1 MVTLGEVVQ
10 DAVASDKSQ
19 HRDSLDHESQ
29 SNQGGN
35 TLSVLA
41 DGLGEL
47 QKTRSANSKFSASQ
61 CNKEGNTL
69 SMITEEM
76 SNNVQVRQGSDITSR
91 EQTAQSN
98 ENPPSVIPVRV
109 SDNLQ
114 LSQSPIS
121 IIGDHSSKANQEGT
135 SLSKIPEQDSD
146 NLQERR
152 GSDTVLHA
160 SESIKK
166 ESSLLAIP
174 EKVPDILQLAQ
185 TPNTGSRM
193 LQRDQEGR
201 NSSRTPDKA
210 SEDGY
215 NWRKYGQKL
224 VKGNEFTRS
233 YYRCTHSNCPAK
245 RQVERLLDGQI
256 TDTIYLGKH
265 EHPKPQPSPQ
275 ISVSFVQPIQ
285 AKRPEEPSQATGQGK
300 SCNAH
305 GLTSH
310 HAKPVETPRLSTIA
324 PNDDDAE
331 GASSLCNRTNDEVD
345 HSGDPDSK
353 RQKKDINNIS
363 EIAVEKPNGDP
374 RVVVQTTS
382 EVDIVNDGY
391 RWRKYGQK
399 LVKGNPNPRSYYR
412 CSNAGCPVKKHVER
426 ASHDLKVVVTTYE
439 GQHDHDKPPARTVT
453 HNAAGAD
460 INITAHNS
468 ESRSRPEESR
478 ALGLEMVV
486 HTSAN

>member
-1 MVTLGEVVQ
+1 MQLLLINHSTETAQTTSHNPIKEETPFLYWLMDWVNCRRRG
-10 DAVASDKSQ
+10 
-19 HRDSLDHESQ
+19 
-29 SNQGGN
+29 
-35 TLSVLA
+35 
-41 DGLGEL
+41 
-47 QKTRSANSKFSASQ
+47 SANSKFSASQ
-61 CNKEGNTL
+61 CNEEGNTL

-76 SNNVQVRQGSDITSR
+76 SDNVQVRQGSDITSR
-91 EQTAQSN
+91 EQTAQSD
-98 ENPPSVIPVRV
+98 ENPPSE
-109 SDNLQ
+109 L
-114 LSQSPIS
+114 LSL
-121 IIGDHSSKANQEGT
+121 KY
-135 SLSKIPEQDSD
+135 LSKDSD
-146 NLQERR
+146 NLQERQ
-152 GSDTVLHA
+152 GSDIVLHA

-166 ESSLLAIP
+166 ENSLLAIP

-185 TPNTGSRM
+185 TPNTGSHM

-201 NSSRTPDKA
+201 NSSRTADKA

-285 AKRPEEPSQATGQGK
+285 TKRPEEPSLATGQGK

-345 HSGDPDSK
+345 HSGNPDSK

-399 LVKGNPNPRSYYR
+399 LVKGNPNPRY
-412 CSNAGCPVKKHVER
+412 
-426 ASHDLKVVVTTYE
+426 
-439 GQHDHDKPPARTVT
+439 
-453 HNAAGAD
+453 
-460 INITAHNS
+460 INSI
-468 ESRSRPEESR
+468 PI
-478 ALGLEMVV
+478 
-486 HTSAN
+486 

>member
-19 HRDSLDHESQ
+19 HRESPDHESQ
-29 SNQGGN
+29 SNQEGS

-41 DGLGEL
+41 DEGSGEL
-47 QKTRSANSKFSASQ
+47 HKTQSANSKVSASK
-61 CNKEGNTL
+61 CNEEGNTL
-69 SMITEEM
+69 SMITEEV
-76 SNNVQVRQGSDITSR
+76 SDNVQVRQGSDITSR
-91 EQTAQSN
+91 EQTAQSD
-98 ENPPSVIPVRV
+98 ENSPSVIPIRE
-109 SDNLQ
+109 SHNLLQ
-114 LSQSPIS
+114 SQSPSS
-121 IIGDHSSKANQEGT
+121 IIGDHSSEANQEGT
-135 SLSKIPEQDSD
+135 SFSKIPAQDSD
-146 NLQERR
+146 NLQERH

-160 SESIKK
+160 SESVKK
-166 ESSLLAIP
+166 ESSHSAIP
-174 EKVPDILQLAQ
+174 EKVPDILQLTQ
-185 TPNTGSRM
+185 TPNTGSH
-193 LQRDQEGR
+193 LLHRDQEGK

-233 YYRCTHSNCPAK
+233 YYRCTHPNCPAK

-275 ISVSFVQPIQ
+275 ISVSFVRPIQ
-285 AKRPEEPSQATGQGK
+285 AIRPEETSLDTGQGK
-300 SCNAH
+300 ACNAH

-310 HAKPVETPRLSTIA
+310 HAKPVESPKLSTIA
-324 PNDDDAE
+324 PNDDAVE
-331 GASSLCNRTNDEVD
+331 GASSLSNRTNDEVD
-345 HSGDPDSK
+345 HSADPDSK

-426 ASHDLKVVVTTYE
+426 ASHDLKVVITTYE

-460 INITAHNS
+460 SSTAHNS